1 MSENMSSNDTAAL
14 IWLEAH
20 ITGWVADP
28 TAIGITSSA
37 ANDLLTDILTA
48 RGSFTSV
55 QAIRTDSKLATG
67 TFKTDAK
74 AMRDN
79 ASLVI
84 ADIKAFANNQTNPQ
98 VVYDAAGVSP
108 RSPATPTAPPSQPST
123 LTAALN
129 GDGSVTINFEGTGPV
144 GTVWQVTRKLPL
156 ETAFTFIGNA
166 DVADKSFT
174 DVNIPTGSASATYQV
189 QGVRG
194 SIVGPVSFPFTVPFG
209 TADAGAQS
217 VAA

>member
-1 MSENMSSNDTAAL
+1 MAENMPSYDIAAL
-14 IWLEAH
+14 VWLEAR
-20 ITGWVADP
+20 IGGWVADP
-28 TAIGITSSA
+28 TAIGLTSGT
-37 ANDLLTDILTA
+37 ANDLLGDIVTA

-55 QAIRTDSKLATG
+55 QAIRGDAKLATG
-67 TFKTDAK
+67 TFRTNAK

-79 ASLVI
+79 ASLAI
-84 ADIKAFANNQTNPQ
+84 AEIKSFANNAPIPQT
-98 VVYDAAGVSP
+98 VYDAANVSP
-108 RSPATPTAPPSQPST
+108 QSPRTPAAPPTQPAT
-123 LTAALN
+123 LTAVLN